1 MVRGMVHGILARK
14 CKENKDME
22 DKIKA
27 LTEKLKVLETE
38 EAEITKHLA
47 ELKANKAE
55 KVTTELDGGI
65 KLRQSKIRT
74 FVSAKTARNIAET
87 TSAFKNHIAKI
98 IEDTAKEGMT
108 QLSYFVGDIC
118 DVQVNRAINELN
130 ELDYEVVFNDKDREL
145 IIKW

>member
-1 MVRGMVHGILARK
+1 MVHSILARK

-27 LTEKLKVLETE
+27 LTEELRASEAEECETE
-38 EAEITKHLA
+38 KRLA
-47 ELKANKAE
+47 ELKANNAE
-55 KVTTELDGGI
+55 KVTTELDGGV
-65 KLRQSKIRT
+65 KLRQSKIRM
-74 FVSAKTARNIAET
+74 FVSAKTARKIAET

-108 QLSYFVGDIC
+108 QLIYFVGDIC
-118 DVQVNRAINELN
+118 NVQVNRVISELS
-130 ELDYEVVFNDKDREL
+130 ELGYEVVLNDVTQEL

>member
-1 MVRGMVHGILARK
+1 MAHSILARK
-14 CKENKDME
+14 RKENKDME
-22 DKIKA
+22 DKINA
-27 LTEKLKVLETE
+27 LIEELRASEIEEGETEKR
-38 EAEITKHLA
+38 LA
-47 ELKANKAE
+47 ELKANNAA
-55 KVTTELDGGI
+55 KVMAELDGGI

-74 FVSAKTARNIAET
+74 FVSAKIARNIAET

-98 IEDTAKEGMT
+98 IEETAKEGMT

>member
-1 MVRGMVHGILARK
+1 MVHGILARK
-14 CKENKDME
+14 RKENKDME

-27 LTEKLKVLETE
+27 LTEKLKALETE

>member
-1 MVRGMVHGILARK
+1 MAHSILARK

-22 DKIKA
+22 DKINA
-27 LTEKLKVLETE
+27 LIEELRASEVEEGETEKR
-38 EAEITKHLA
+38 LA
-47 ELKANKAE
+47 ELKANNAT
-55 KVTTELDGGI
+55 KVMAELDGGI

>member
-1 MVRGMVHGILARK
+1 
-14 CKENKDME
+14 ME

-27 LTEKLKVLETE
+27 LTEELRTSDVEEGETE
-38 EAEITKHLA
+38 KRLA
-47 ELKANKAE
+47 ELKANNAD
-55 KVTTELDGGI
+55 KVMAELDGGI

-74 FVSAKTARNIAET
+74 FVSAKTARHIAKT

-98 IEDTAKEGMT
+98 IEETAKEGMT

-118 DVQVNRAINELN
+118 DIQVNRVINELN
-130 ELDYEVVFNDKDREL
+130 ELGYEVVLDDKTKEL

>member
-1 MVRGMVHGILARK
+1 MVHGILARK

-27 LTEKLKVLETE
+27 LTEKLKALETE

-118 DVQVNRAINELN
+118 DIQVNRTINELN

>member
-1 MVRGMVHGILARK
+1 MVHSILARK
-14 CKENKDME
+14 REENKDME

>member
-1 MVRGMVHGILARK
+1 M
-14 CKENKDME
+14 
-22 DKIKA
+22 
-27 LTEKLKVLETE
+27 
-38 EAEITKHLA
+38 
-47 ELKANKAE
+47 
-55 KVTTELDGGI
+55 
-65 KLRQSKIRT
+65 RQSKIRT

>member
-1 MVRGMVHGILARK
+1 MVHDILARK

-27 LTEKLKVLETE
+27 LTEKLKALETE

-118 DVQVNRAINELN
+118 DIQVNRTINELN

>member
-1 MVRGMVHGILARK
+1 MAHSILARK

-27 LTEKLKVLETE
+27 LTEKLRASEVEEGETE
-38 EAEITKHLA
+38 KRLA
-47 ELKANKAE
+47 ELKANNAE
-55 KVTTELDGGI
+55 KVMAELDGGI

-74 FVSAKTARNIAET
+74 FVSAKIARNIAET

-98 IEDTAKEGMT
+98 IEETAKEGMT

-118 DVQVNRAINELN
+118 DVQVNRVISELG
-130 ELDYEVVFNDKDREL
+130 ELGYEVVLNDKTQEL
-145 IIKW
+145 TIKW

>member
-1 MVRGMVHGILARK
+1 MVHGILARK
-14 CKENKDME
+14 RKENKDME

-55 KVTTELDGGI
+55 KVTSELDGGI

-118 DVQVNRAINELN
+118 DAQVNRAINELN

>member
-1 MVRGMVHGILARK
+1 
-14 CKENKDME
+14 ME

-27 LTEKLKVLETE
+27 LTEELRASEVEEGETE
-38 EAEITKHLA
+38 KRLA
-47 ELKANKAE
+47 ELKANNAD
-55 KVTTELDGGI
+55 KVMAELDGGI

-74 FVSAKTARNIAET
+74 FVSAKIARNIAET

-98 IEDTAKEGMT
+98 IEETAKEGMT

-118 DVQVNRAINELN
+118 DIQVNRVINELN
-130 ELDYEVVFNDKDREL
+130 ELDYEVALNDATQEL

>member
-1 MVRGMVHGILARK
+1 MAHSTLARK
-14 CKENKDME
+14 RKENKDME

-47 ELKANKAE
+47 ELKANNAE
-55 KVTTELDGGI
+55 KVTAVELDGGI

-74 FVSAKTARNIAET
+74 FVAAKTARKIAET

-108 QLSYFVGDIC
+108 QLIYFVGDIC
-118 DVQVNRAINELN
+118 DAQVNMVISELS
-130 ELDYEVVFNDKDREL
+130 ELGYEVVLNDKDQEL

>member
-1 MVRGMVHGILARK
+1 MVHSILARK
-14 CKENKDME
+14 REETKDME

-27 LTEKLKVLETE
+27 LTEKLKALETE

-108 QLSYFVGDIC
+108 QLIYFVGDIC
-118 DVQVNRAINELN
+118 DIQVNMVISELS
-130 ELDYEVVFNDKDREL
+130 ELGYDVVLNDKDQEL

>member
-1 MVRGMVHGILARK
+1 MVHSILARK

-27 LTEKLKVLETE
+27 LTEKLRASEVEEGETE
-38 EAEITKHLA
+38 KRLA
-47 ELKANKAE
+47 ELKANNAE
-55 KVTTELDGGI
+55 KVMAELDGGI
-65 KLRQSKIRT
+65 KLRQSKIRM

-98 IEDTAKEGMT
+98 IEETAKEGMT

-118 DVQVNRAINELN
+118 DIQVNRVIS
-130 ELDYEVVFNDKDREL
+130 ELDELGYEVVLNDKTQEL
-145 IIKW
+145 VIKW